1 MGDWGFAQWV
11 PVCAVVIST
20 LLVLIGYLR
29 SPPLIPASRVID
41 LNKRVSELQAEVKDL
56 RDDVARLT
64 SLLDDKMQEN
74 YWLQRRLRAI
84 EDKPQPT

>member
-1 MGDWGFAQWV
+1 MGDWGAAQWI
-11 PVCAVVIST
+11 PLCAVAIT
-20 LLVLIGYLR
+20 IVLAFIGYLR